1 MTFQRIM
8 LSLKRMWLLR
18 PRHRNLLRSAAV
30 ASALVSVGFFLNSAF
45 LLDDSA
51 PLPQSSPVTSPPSTS
66 AAPLALQLTQSQP
79 QQDGASDLR
88 DKLPS
93 QVASDKNDFFNPYKG
108 KVIERKVIKKISG
121 DEKKK
126 EKEKEKK
133 KVESADKKGSGG
145 SGGREPSF
153 GFVNKDF
160 QSPYNPHAR
169 NPLVETFENFV
180 NGEYG
185 INPGMLLGAV
195 AALKQ
200 SKGLGNGGERIENS
214 NRGSNG
220 EERVSV
226 RNEERIDSS
235 KERLN
240 GVMQQGASGGKD
252 LRDGS
257 ITDKATRATPI
268 KPRKGNSNS
277 QGSKQNILGSLLT
290 QIGPSILGGVLSKA
304 GHSGQGSPQGPPQ
317 GSPLTALISEVGPS
331 LLSGLLQNG
340 QGHSGPG
347 GGGGESSP
355 LQSVVSGLGPLLLAG
370 AVSQGLGGSGR
381 DKDTQS
387 PIQSM
392 ISNLGPQ
399 LMSSVLKQGLG
410 VGKGRSQDPSPVESI
425 IGGLGPLLGN
435 AMQRSF
441 QGDNS
446 QSPVVS
452 ILGGLGSSLLSGISN
467 KGQRNARH
475 NGAPKRNTPRIK
487 GPKPQ
492 EPSRHREQTDNN
504 NNNRSLPAAPSSGS
518 PNFREGEDPRQEP
531 EGLKEAH
538 PSAAEGE
545 EERRTEDNSNA
556 AAPNPLLR
564 LAAGS
569 LLQQWLPDRLSVPK
583 ANSTRGA
590 WQMAVN
596 LALGNPKEK
605 KGRRSQFWSWL
616 RQLSGSDQK
625 AGHAAADWILRAL
638 DNPARAAH
646 ARAISD
652 FYDAVTRVRSICQS
666 AETVGGLYDW
676 KKDVLEGSKVV
687 CMDPDVTPKKSGC
700 VVYSFGVEDEWS
712 FEEEME
718 GYGCEVWAF
727 DASMTAGNHN
737 HSDNIHFY
745 NIGLAASN
753 TTRDVGGQ
761 TWNLFTYPAVV
772 AKLGHSKTAVSY
784 LNLDAAGSEWEVLRE
799 AMQDSPHILTNVHQL
814 GVKVHLDLA
823 LKDPALYQVNLN
835 TLLDLEGYG
844 FQLFSSGQ
852 EEARENVYFDPLAKR
867 TVSLTYDLV
876 FLRI

>member
-1 MTFQRIM
+1 
-8 LSLKRMWLLR
+8 MWLLR

-30 ASALVSVGFFLNSAF
+30 VSALVSVVLFLSSAF

-51 PLPQSSPVTSPPSTS
+51 PLPRSSLVTSPP
-66 AAPLALQLTQSQP
+66 AATASPLALQLTQSQP
-79 QQDGASDLR
+79 QQDGANDLR

-93 QVASDKNDFFNPYKG
+93 QVSSDKNDFFNPYKG
-108 KVIERKVIKKISG
+108 KVIERKVVKKISG
-121 DEKKK
+121 DDKK
-126 EKEKEKK
+126 KK
-133 KVESADKKGSGG
+133 KVESTDRKGAGG

-169 NPLVETFENFV
+169 NPLVETFENIV

-185 INPGMLLGAV
+185 INPGMVLGAV
-195 AALKQ
+195 AALQQ
-200 SKGLGNGGERIENS
+200 SKSLSNGGERIENS
-214 NRGSNG
+214 HRGSNG
-220 EERVSV
+220 EERVRV
-226 RNEERIDSS
+226 RNEERIVSS
-235 KERLN
+235 KERLK
-240 GVMQQGASGGKD
+240 GVMLPGASGGKD

-257 ITDKATRATPI
+257 IGDKATRGTPI
-268 KPRKGNSNS
+268 KPRKENRNS

-290 QIGPSILGGVLSKA
+290 QIGPSILGGALSKTV
-304 GHSGQGSPQGPPQ
+304 HSGQGSPQGPPQ
-317 GSPLTALISEVGPS
+317 GSPLKTLISEVGPS
-331 LLSGLLQNG
+331 LLSGILQNG
-340 QGHSGPG
+340 KDHSGPG

-355 LQSVVSGLGPLLLAG
+355 LQSIVSGLGPLLLAG
-370 AVSQGLGGSGR
+370 AVSQGLGGNGR

-399 LMSSVLKQGLG
+399 LMSNVLKQGLG

-425 IGGLGPLLGN
+425 ISGLGPLLGN

-446 QSPVVS
+446 KSPVVS
-452 ILGGLGSSLLSGISN
+452 ILGGLGSSLLSGIS
-467 KGQRNARH
+467 KKSQGNARH
-475 NGAPKRNTPRIK
+475 NGAPKRNTPRVQ
-487 GPKPQ
+487 GPQPQ
-492 EPSRHREQTDNN
+492 EPSRQREQTDNN
-504 NNNRSLPAAPSSGS
+504 NNNRSLPAAPSPGS
-518 PNFREGEDPRQEP
+518 PNFREGKDPRQEP
-531 EGLKEAH
+531 EGLKEVH
-538 PSAAEGE
+538 PWAGEGE
-545 EERRTEDNSNA
+545 EEHRTEDNNNA

-564 LAAGS
+564 RAAGS
-569 LLQQWLPDRLSVPK
+569 LLEQWLPDRLSVPK

-596 LALGNPKEK
+596 LALGNPKDK

-625 AGHAAADWILRAL
+625 ASHAAADWILRAL
-638 DNPARAAH
+638 NNPARAAH

-652 FYDAVTRVRSICQS
+652 FYDAVTRVRPICQS
-666 AETVGGLYDW
+666 AETVGGLYNW

-687 CMDPDVTPKKSGC
+687 CMDPDVTPKKRGC

-727 DASMTAGNHN
+727 DAAMTTGNHN
-737 HSDNIHFY
+737 HSDSIHFY

-753 TTRDVGGQ
+753 TTRDVRGQ

-784 LNLDAAGSEWEVLRE
+784 LNLDAAGSEWEILKE

-835 TLLDLEGYG
+835 TLRDLESYG
-844 FQLFSSGQ
+844 FQLFSSVQ
-852 EEARENVYFDPLAKR
+852 EEARENVYFDPLPKR